1 MRLKRLRLTDLQRH
15 EDLDLEFA
23 PGLTIVR
30 GPNEA
35 GKTTIERAIEYGL
48 FRKVTAAGQD
58 VEGLRRWGA
67 PEEAAPTVRIDFT
80 DDDGVD
86 GSLSKVFAGAKGKVE
101 LIVGAESITDPAEV
115 ERRLADLTGIPSEK
129 FFRSTAAVR
138 HEELADLDR
147 DESTLRDRLQEAM
160 SGADRGT
167 GAARKKLADTIARY
181 TATGAKNPG
190 IIKSLT
196 DTTTTL
202 EMTLRDGEA
211 ALSRLEEERAVLSRA
226 RDALTVA
233 EQRLEVDRVALAD
246 AERAVALKTRQDEAQ
261 ARYEKYRRAAEL
273 RDEIE
278 TQDAAHPSRIPL
290 VALRAAV
297 ERIRDL
303 EAKISEYRAELAEE
317 PDLSS
322 YDVGALPTPEWRRPA
337 IIGLVLTV
345 VGVGLAVAGAV
356 GTINLGPIGQIPTVV
371 AFAIAAV
378 GVALDVLAIVRQ
390 RRSKDVGRQNVLR
403 NEQISRRLRGRS
415 EIEQAMHDAEAKRA
429 QELTNIDLPDLPAA
443 EALLAAETEHVAGID
458 QLKAELRGLLA
469 GETPSDD
476 LARLRDVAANEA
488 EQARHALAGMGD
500 VGQDPQRALDR
511 SSSAVR
517 LGIAERERTLRES
530 AEAEGRVKANDVDA
544 EQVAATAE
552 QLATSR
558 DRLLAA
564 ERRLR
569 VTRGTLEALDR
580 AVEGTMKKAARY
592 LEKRMATDVARITG
606 GRYRR
611 IRVDENEL
619 TFSVWSMERSDWV
632 DVRDLSQGTLD
643 QFYLAARLGL
653 VRQVTRDRRPPMIFD
668 DPFLTFDDVRAREAL
683 QLMRETATDLQ
694 VIYLTTSDRYDAV
707 ADSVIVL
714 EAPTAL
720 DVTADEIVAA
730 TGAAASAAGTQ
741 PVAGA

>member
-1 MRLKRLRLTDLQRH
+1 M
-15 EDLDLEFA
+15 
-23 PGLTIVR
+23 
-30 GPNEA
+30 
-35 GKTTIERAIEYGL
+35 
-48 FRKVTAAGQD
+48 
-58 VEGLRRWGA
+58 
-67 PEEAAPTVRIDFT
+67 
-80 DDDGVD
+80 
-86 GSLSKVFAGAKGKVE
+86 
-101 LIVGAESITDPAEV
+101 
-115 ERRLADLTGIPSEK
+115 
-129 FFRSTAAVR
+129 
-138 HEELADLDR
+138 
-147 DESTLRDRLQEAM
+147 
-160 SGADRGT
+160 
-167 GAARKKLADTIARY
+167 
-181 TATGAKNPG
+181 
-190 IIKSLT
+190 
-196 DTTTTL
+196 
-202 EMTLRDGEA
+202 
-211 ALSRLEEERAVLSRA
+211 
-226 RDALTVA
+226 
-233 EQRLEVDRVALAD
+233 
-246 AERAVALKTRQDEAQ
+246 
-261 ARYEKYRRAAEL
+261 
-273 RDEIE
+273 
-278 TQDAAHPSRIPL
+278 

-356 GTINLGPIGQIPTVV
+356 GTINLGPIGQIPTFV
-371 AFAIAAV
+371 ALAIAAI

-429 QELTNIDLPDLPAA
+429 QELTNIDLPDLPTA
-443 EALLAAETEHVAGID
+443 EALLAAETEHVAAID

-500 VGQDPQRALDR
+500 VGKDPQRALDR

-552 QLATSR
+552 QLAAAR

-580 AVEGTMKKAARY
+580 AVEGTMKKAARF

-668 DPFLTFDDVRAREAL
+668 DPFLTFDDGRAREAL

-714 EAPTAL
+714 EAPTVL
-720 DVTADEIVAA
+720 DMTADEGVPA
-730 TGAAASAAGTQ
+730 TSAPADAPADTE

>member
-1 MRLKRLRLTDLQRH
+1 
-15 EDLDLEFA
+15 
-23 PGLTIVR
+23 V
-30 GPNEA
+30 
-35 GKTTIERAIEYGL
+35 
-48 FRKVTAAGQD
+48 
-58 VEGLRRWGA
+58 
-67 PEEAAPTVRIDFT
+67 
-80 DDDGVD
+80 
-86 GSLSKVFAGAKGKVE
+86 
-101 LIVGAESITDPAEV
+101 
-115 ERRLADLTGIPSEK
+115 
-129 FFRSTAAVR
+129 
-138 HEELADLDR
+138 
-147 DESTLRDRLQEAM
+147 
-160 SGADRGT
+160 
-167 GAARKKLADTIARY
+167 
-181 TATGAKNPG
+181 
-190 IIKSLT
+190 
-196 DTTTTL
+196 
-202 EMTLRDGEA
+202 
-211 ALSRLEEERAVLSRA
+211 
-226 RDALTVA
+226 
-233 EQRLEVDRVALAD
+233 
-246 AERAVALKTRQDEAQ
+246 
-261 ARYEKYRRAAEL
+261 
-273 RDEIE
+273 
-278 TQDAAHPSRIPL
+278 PL
-290 VALRAAV
+290 VAA
-297 ERIRDL
+297 
-303 EAKISEYRAELAEE
+303 LAIT
-317 PDLSS
+317 
-322 YDVGALPTPEWRRPA
+322 G
-337 IIGLVLTV
+337 
-345 VGVGLAVAGAV
+345 
-356 GTINLGPIGQIPTVV
+356 
-371 AFAIAAV
+371 V
-378 GVALDVLAIVRQ
+378 GVALAVLAIVR
-390 RRSKDVGRQNVLR
+390 RRRTLDVGRQNVLR
-403 NEQISRRLRGRS
+403 DEQISRRLRGRS

>member
-1 MRLKRLRLTDLQRH
+1 MRLQRLRLHDLQRH
-15 EDLDLEFA
+15 ENLDLEFA

-58 VEGLRRWGA
+58 VEALHRWGA
-67 PEEAAPTVRIDFT
+67 PAEAAPTIKLDFV
-80 DDDGVD
+80 DDDGSAGV
-86 GSLSKVFAGAKGKVE
+86 LEKTFAGARGKVE
-101 LIVGAESITDPAEV
+101 LRIGGETVTDPAEV
-115 ERRLADLTGIPSEK
+115 ERQLADLTGIPSEK

-147 DESTLRDRLQEAM
+147 DESALRDRLQEAM

-167 GAARKKLADTIARY
+167 GAARKKLSDAVTRY
-181 TATGAKNPG
+181 TAGGAKNPG
-190 IIKSLT
+190 IIKSLS
-196 DTTTTL
+196 DTTTAL
-202 EMTLRDGEA
+202 ETSLRDGEA
-211 ALSRLEEERAVLSRA
+211 ALGRLEEERAALSRA
-226 RDALTVA
+226 RDALAAA
-233 EQRLEVDRVALAD
+233 EQRLEVDREALAA
-246 AERAVALKTRQDEAQ
+246 AERAVALKARQDEAQ
-261 ARYEKYRRAAEL
+261 GRYEKYRRAAEL
-273 RDEIE
+273 RDDIE
-278 TQDAAHPSRIPL
+278 ARDGAHPSRIPL

-303 EAKISEYRAELAEE
+303 ESRISQYRAELAEE
-317 PDLSS
+317 PDLTS

-345 VGVGLAVAGAV
+345 VGIALAITGTVGA
-356 GTINLGPIGQIPTVV
+356 ISFGPIGQIPTYV
-371 AFAIAAV
+371 ALAIAGV
-378 GVALDVLAIVRQ
+378 GVAFDAVAIVRQ

-403 NEQISRRLRGRS
+403 DEQISRRLRGRS

-429 QELTNIDLPDLPAA
+429 QELGNIDLPDLPTA
-443 EALLAAETEHVAGID
+443 EALLTAEADHVAAID
-458 QLKAELRGLLA
+458 QLKAELRGLLS

-476 LARLRDVAANEA
+476 LARLRDTAANEA
-488 EQARHALAGMGD
+488 EQARHALSGMGE
-500 VGQDPQRALDR
+500 VGKDPQRALDR

-517 LGIAERERTLRES
+517 LGAAERERTLRES
-530 AEAEGRVKANDVDA
+530 AEAEGRVGANEVDA

-552 QLATSR
+552 QLAAAR
-558 DRLLAA
+558 ERLQAA

-569 VTRGTLEALDR
+569 VTQGTLAALDQ
-580 AVEGTMKKAARY
+580 AVEGTMKKAARF
-592 LEKRMATDVARITG
+592 LEKRMAADVARITG

-632 DVRDLSQGTLD
+632 DVRELSQGTLD

-668 DPFLTFDDVRAREAL
+668 DPFLTFDDHRAREAL
-683 QLMRETATDLQ
+683 QVLRETATDLQ
-694 VIYLTTSDRYDAV
+694 VIYLTTSDRYDTV
-707 ADSVIVL
+707 ADKVIVL
-714 EAPTAL
+714 EAPAVLDTAADDTQAEAVA
-720 DVTADEIVAA
+720 DV
-730 TGAAASAAGTQ
+730 
-741 PVAGA
+741 